1 MSQWPMCPGPGP
13 SFLRKTFSE
22 NSTQKIA
29 QALGSIDVAIKAVKP
44 DYEPMSAIW
53 EQYPDMPWNNG
64 ADKEYNVPWTP
75 VTAENVDA
83 LLATRQ

>member
-1 MSQWPMCPGPGP
+1 M
-13 SFLRKTFSE
+13 
-22 NSTQKIA
+22 
-29 QALGSIDVAIKAVKP
+29 AIKAVRP